1 MQKPVAAEE
10 QLVAIQPFDSFVL
23 TLARLAW
30 YLNIRHDA
38 RRARFT
44 QISHFASKSRPRH
57 FGDILLILR
66 NIKAHADMALR
77 PQMIDLIWLDL
88 IDQFH
93 QMDGIG
99 EISVV
104 KESFTP

>member
-1 MQKPVAAEE
+1 
-10 QLVAIQPFDSFVL
+10 
-23 TLARLAW
+23 
-30 YLNIRHDA
+30 
-38 RRARFT
+38 
-44 QISHFASKSRPRH
+44 
-57 FGDILLILR
+57 
-66 NIKAHADMALR
+66 MALH

-104 KESFTP
+104 KEEFHPVNVRVLIQMIDAVGVKAARAPDNPVDLIPLLQQ